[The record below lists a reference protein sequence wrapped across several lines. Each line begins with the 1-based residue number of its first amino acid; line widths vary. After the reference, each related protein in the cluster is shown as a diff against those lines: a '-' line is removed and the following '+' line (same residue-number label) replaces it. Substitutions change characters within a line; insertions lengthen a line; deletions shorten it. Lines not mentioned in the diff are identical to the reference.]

1 MPIHVGSIICRA
13 PCKMKKWGP
22 PLFKWQKKSSSKGTT
37 EWRFSLSPAVSLS
50 TCHSVVYLLFN
61 VTILPAQEYLQS
73 EPSVQQ
79 LGRASQA
86 SPLPQVQQA
95 PHRPQEHCNL
105 HTRRD
110 LDWVLRLGWVRGV
123 TPLRYRSDT
132 PGCRQ
137 LYQCPVLRHRRLL
150 FQTPSLPFQ
159 GLKAAAIAGAGAQR
173 KSAGLWGPTKWG
185 CEQWRTE
192 ENPSQGGSHPNQG
205 FQFRDAAP
213 LSCQTALTKH
223 KFKQKDKDF
232 KSGKSGYWAPTESS
246 SNKPMKPALIHVKT
260 QGLCSRLQD
269 AH

>member
-1 MPIHVGSIICRA
+1 M
-13 PCKMKKWGP
+13 
-22 PLFKWQKKSSSKGTT
+22 
-37 EWRFSLSPAVSLS
+37 
-50 TCHSVVYLLFN
+50 LFN

-159 GLKAAAIAGAGAQR
+159 GLKAAAIAGAGAQVSGVLR
-173 KSAGLWGPTKWG
+173 
-185 CEQWRTE
+185 
-192 ENPSQGGSHPNQG
+192 GGGVSSG
-205 FQFRDAAP
+205 
-213 LSCQTALTKH
+213 
-223 KFKQKDKDF
+223 KQKRTHPKEAVTQT
-232 KSGKSGYWAPTESS
+232 KASS
-246 SNKPMKPALIHVKT
+246 SGTQLHCLVRLHLQNTNSNKKIRTSSQESQDIEPQLKALVT
-260 QGLCSRLQD
+260 SP
-269 AH
+269 